1 MGCADAAMDGVGD
14 QWALCGAG
22 AADPSIFDGFA
33 AWMHPT
39 FMQRT
44 VQFADGQLAEDQLI
58 DWPPLT
64 GDGFVVN
71 CCGDDPLGCVKFLR
85 GYYTDA

>member
-1 MGCADAAMDGVGD
+1 
-14 QWALCGAG
+14 
-22 AADPSIFDGFA
+22 
-33 AWMHPT
+33 MHPT

-58 DWPPLT
+58 DWPPTT
-64 GDGFVVN
+64 GAGFVVN

-85 GYYTDA
+85 EYYTDAS

>member
-1 MGCADAAMDGVGD
+1 MGSAR
-14 QWALCGAG
+14 
-22 AADPSIFDGFA
+22 SSS
-33 AWMHPT
+33 PT

-64 GDGFVVN
+64 GAGFVVN
-71 CCGDDPLGCVKFLR
+71 CCGDDPLGCVKYLR
-85 GYYTDA
+85 EYYTDAP